1 MSSEVKVDTINE
13 KTTDTG
19 VTIEGVLIKDGSV
32 SGGGASI
39 GLIIALG

>member
-13 KTTDTG
+13 KTPNSG
-19 VTIEGVLIKDGSV
+19 VTIEGVLIKDGTV
-32 SGGGASI
+32 SGGATV

>member
-13 KTTDTG
+13 KTADTG

-32 SGGGASI
+32 SGAASL
-39 GLIIALG
+39 GLVIALG